1 MLRRD
6 PAEAFAEADSSPV
19 DPANYLKV
27 SQLHRSDGDS
37 TSGAAA
43 GGLKLASR
51 YIHEILGIPQFSHSF
66 SNFTVRSSLPDLSE
80 ILSESCHL
88 ACHPAATQ
96 PAVESHI
103 GARNQSTA
111 ALSVGGRLSVTGIRQ
126 RRRA

>member
-66 SNFTVRSSLPDLSE
+66 SNGTVRRACQTCPKFCPNLATWLATLQPLSLRLRATSA
-80 ILSESCHL
+80 L
-88 ACHPAATQ
+88 AINQ
-96 PAVESHI
+96 PPHCLLADGLASRE
-103 GARNQSTA
+103 
-111 ALSVGGRLSVTGIRQ
+111 IRQ

>member
-6 PAEAFAEADSSPV
+6 PAEALAEADSSPV

-51 YIHEILGIPQFSHSF
+51 YIHENIRNSAVFAQFLEWHCAFEPARLFRNSVRILPLGLPPCSHS
-66 SNFTVRSSLPDLSE
+66 
-80 ILSESCHL
+80 
-88 ACHPAATQ
+88 AC
-96 PAVESHI
+96 
-103 GARNQSTA
+103 G
-111 ALSVGGRLSVTGIRQ
+111 
-126 RRRA
+126 